1 MTFRE
6 IRKQKGLTSEYVADQ
21 LGIKP
26 RTLNKK
32 ERENSFGTFQKGILC
47 RLYDVKIEEV
57 DT

>member
-6 IRKQKGLTSEYVADQ
+6 IRKQKGFTTEYVAEK

-26 RTLNKK
+26 RTLNRK
-32 ERENSFGTFQKGILC
+32 ERENSFGALQKGILC
-47 RLYDVKIEEV
+47 KMYDVKIEEI